1 MPLEP
6 PKPGQVI
13 GYRYLWWNE
22 HRQGHEEG
30 VKERPCAVV
39 YAVKTIGNTTRVYVL
54 PIMHTKPLK
63 EEDGLELLP
72 QWKQHLGLDSQRSWI
87 ITSELNHFEWPGVD
101 IRGTS
106 TEAISYGFLPHK
118 VTVRLREMIRE
129 RVSKKNVP
137 PVDRDA
143 TSMNPAAR
151 APEKPKPKKT

>member
-1 MPLEP
+1 
-6 PKPGQVI
+6 
-13 GYRYLWWNE
+13 
-22 HRQGHEEG
+22 
-30 VKERPCAVV
+30 
-39 YAVKTIGNTTRVYVL
+39 VYVL
-54 PIMHTKPLK
+54 PITHTKPLK

-129 RVSKKNVP
+129 RVSKKNVT

-143 TSMNPAAR
+143 TS
-151 APEKPKPKKT
+151 